1 MNNTKLTSLKDSF
14 SGSEVE
20 IVYDVE
26 LLNSLG
32 NDVDA
37 AYDVEHNEIVLRD
50 DFERVS
56 LLHETVHFLF
66 NIGNEKLHDWINF
79 MLENDYFDI
88 PFWYHTLVE
97 VAGYEFNNDTEFIDE
112 IVAHEIERDY
122 LDGIKSNIINDIP
135 LLNDIFS
142 GKYGGR
148 K

>member
-37 AYDVEHNEIVLRD
+37 AYDVEHNEIILRD

-66 NIGNEKLHDWINF
+66 NTGNEKLHDWINF